1 MATVVLSRE
10 ERGRIIAE
18 KSNQV
23 QRLSEKFYKVAS
35 QNGHGMYDVVRT
47 KTFAI
52 GWMCNCPDFTYRQA
66 KCKHIWAC
74 EISAAIRNEVERNVL
89 IEPLS
94 PNVCPYCTSTALVH
108 HGLRHNSY
116 GDLQRFTCKAC
127 GKRFTQNLGFERMKA
142 NPQAITSAMQ
152 LYFTGESLRNVQK
165 LLRLQGVEVSHV
177 AVYKWIRKY
186 VSLMEKYLERIQPQ
200 VSNTWRADEL
210 YFKVQGNM
218 KYLYCL
224 LDDQTRFW
232 IAQQVADSKFTADIT
247 PLFRNGKV
255 TAGKS
260 PSVVI
265 TDGAP
270 NFNSAIRSAYWREN
284 KALAIRHVQDIRF
297 DGTVHNNKMERMN
310 GEIRDREKVVRGVKK
325 EESPLLTGLQIYH
338 NYVRPH
344 MGLDGKTPADLAG
357 IQVEGENKWLT
368 LIQNASL
375 KRNSKRPSVFLD

>member
-10 ERGRIIAE
+10 ERGRTIAE
-18 KSNQV
+18 TPNQI
-23 QRLSEKFYKVAS
+23 QRLDDKFYKVNS
-35 QNGHGMYDVVRT
+35 QSREITYDVVRT
-47 KTFAI
+47 DKFAI
-52 GWMCNCPDFTYRQA
+52 GWICNCPDFTYRGA
-66 KCKHIWAC
+66 KCKHIWAL
-74 EISAAIRNEVERNVL
+74 EISVALRSTVEQNVT

-94 PNVCPYCTSTALVH
+94 PNICPYCTSSQLVR
-108 HGLRHNSY
+108 HGLRHNGY

-177 AVYKWIRKY
+177 AIYKWIRKY
-186 VSLMEKYLERIQPQ
+186 VSLMEKYLEQIKPQ

-232 IAQQVADSKFTADIT
+232 IAQQVADSKFTANIT
-247 PLFRNGKV
+247 PLFREGRRIASK
-255 TAGKS
+255 T

-270 NFNSAIRSAYWREN
+270 NFNSAIRHAYWREN
-284 KALAIRHVQDIRF
+284 KALAVRHVQDIRF
-297 DGTVHNNKMERMN
+297 GGQVHNNKME
-310 GEIRDREKVVRGVKK
+310 
-325 EESPLLTGLQIYH
+325 
-338 NYVRPH
+338 
-344 MGLDGKTPADLAG
+344 
-357 IQVEGENKWLT
+357 
-368 LIQNASL
+368 
-375 KRNSKRPSVFLD
+375 